1 MSIWE
6 EIKTN
11 FKHGTNLTKLL
22 YINGAVFIIIKI
34 IDVIA
39 TLSSHPL
46 LVDTILGYL
55 AVPAFIPALAERFW
69 TPLTYMFLHE
79 GLFHLIFN
87 LLWLYWLG
95 KIFLQYLD
103 QRKLVAVYIL
113 GGLSGALFYIGFF
126 NIFPVFSGVLSE
138 SVALGASASVMA
150 VVVAIAVWVPEYE
163 IQFLL
168 LGRIRLKYL
177 ALIVFLVTSIFD
189 FSVNTGGKIAHIGG
203 AIFGLLYAVSLR
215 KGVDLGKGINKII
228 DFIVTIFRPGR
239 RMKVTYKAT
248 NPPRDDRAYNAVRT
262 ENQAAINA
270 ILDKISKGGYDSL
283 TKEEKEKLFSES
295 QRRK

>member
-1 MSIWE
+1 MSIWQ

-11 FKHGTNLTKLL
+11 FRNGTNLTKLL

-34 IDVIA
+34 LDVIA

-46 LVDTILGYL
+46 LVGSILGYL
-55 AVPAFIPALAERFW
+55 AVPAYLPLLAERFW

-103 QRKLVAVYIL
+103 QRKLVAVYLL

-163 IQFLL
+163 IHFLL

-203 AIFGLLYAVSLR
+203 AMFGFIYAVSLR
-215 KGVDLGKGINKII
+215 KGLDLGKGINSVL
-228 DFIVTIFRPGR
+228 DFFVTIFRPGK

-248 NPPRDDRAYNAVRT
+248 KPPKDDRDYNAVKA

-283 TKEEKEKLFSES
+283 TKEEKERLFSES

>member
-39 TLSSHPL
+39 TLSGNKE
-46 LVDTILGYL
+46 LVGTILGFL
-55 AVPAFIPALAERFW
+55 SVPAFIPALAERFW

-203 AIFGLLYAVSLR
+203 ALFGLLYAVSLR

-248 NPPRDDRAYNAVRT
+248 KPPRDDREYNAVRT

-283 TKEEKEKLFSES
+283 TKEEKERLFSES